1 MKKKLAL
8 TLLAAAGFILPAC
21 GFAAN
26 TITVGFTTS
35 ATGKLNADSKPQLLG
50 FEMWRD
56 QVNANGGI
64 DVDGTKYKIELKHYD
79 DQSKAGR
86 VQQLYSRLILQDGAD
101 FLFSPYSSGLT
112 ATAAVVSEQFG
123 KIMITTGAAE
133 GKTYTLGNRY
143 LYQIYTPAGKYLV
156 SALSL
161 IKKNDPDAKIALVY
175 SNDGFSKGA
184 ATHAAQAAKDMGLN
198 IVLTQAYAPD
208 TSNFGPV
215 INKIV
220 ASGAQV
226 LIGGGHY
233 ADGSTLARQLYS
245 KKVHLKSIT
254 LLVAPS
260 IPKFATLG
268 KAALGVAVPTQWSPE
283 VTFKPD
289 FGPSAQAFTKTFKK
303 RYDHTPGY
311 HGAGGYV
318 AGLVL
323 QHAIEKAGT
332 TDTKAVAKVLDNMDV
347 TTFFGRIK
355 FGSGE
360 DEHGLQV
367 GHEMLLAQ
375 WQNNDDGKL
384 VKQLVYPKAA
394 RTAPVL
400 YPIGKFK
407 DNK

>member
-1 MKKKLAL
+1 MKKFAL
-8 TLLAAAGFILPAC
+8 GLLLAAGLALPGI
-21 GFAAN
+21 GFAQSN

-64 DVDGTKYKIELKHYD
+64 DVGGTKYKVELKHYD

-123 KIMITTGAAE
+123 KVMITTGAAE
-133 GKTYTLGNRY
+133 GKTYTLGNRH
-143 LYQIYTPAGKYLV
+143 LYQIYTPAGKYLI
-156 SALSL
+156 SSLSL
-161 IKKNDPDAKIALVY
+161 VKKNDPDAKIALVY

-184 ATHAAQAAKDMGLN
+184 AVNAAKAAKKMGLN
-198 IVLTQAYAPD
+198 IVLKQAYAPT

-220 ASGAQV
+220 ASGAEV

-233 ADGSTLARQLYS
+233 ADGSTLARQLYA
-245 KKVHLKSIT
+245 KKVNLKFIS

-260 IPKFATLG
+260 IPKFASLG
-268 KAALGVAVPTQWSPE
+268 KAALGVAVPTQWSTA
-283 VTFKPD
+283 VTYKPD
-289 FGPSAQAFTKTFKK
+289 FGPTAQEFTQAFKK

-311 HGAGGYV
+311 HAAGGYV
-318 AGLVL
+318 AGIVL
-323 QHAIEKAGT
+323 QHAIEKAGS

-347 TTFFGRIK
+347 MTFFGRIK
-355 FGSGE
+355 FGNGK
-360 DEHGLQV
+360 DQHGLQV

-375 WQNNDDGKL
+375 WQMGDDGKL
-384 VKQLVYPKAA
+384 VKQLVYPKEA

-400 YPIGKFK
+400 YPIKKFQ
-407 DNK
+407 